1 MRKED
6 IKTLLEAVKVNIL
19 TTRQQIKEY
28 QANPSLY
35 KLTESE
41 LNEAIKRNYKMRN
54 WLMIQ
59 LAQTEK

>member
-1 MRKED
+1 MRRED
-6 IKTLLEAVKVNIL
+6 IETLLKAVKVNIL